1 MIDTARIVVK
11 SGNGGAGAVSFRREK
26 YVPMGGPDG
35 GDGGDGGNVIL
46 SAQSGQ
52 HMLRSF
58 RYKRSF
64 HAEDGERGR
73 GNDKMGRRGKDYVIE
88 VPVGTL
94 VTRVYKDESRM
105 VIDDL
110 TESGVR
116 TLVAEGGWG
125 GKGNARFAHAQ
136 NRSPILAEDGDIT
149 EERVLELELQVLADI
164 AILGMPSVG
173 KSSLLRVCSRARP
186 DVAAYPFTTLEP
198 VLGFVERR
206 SFEFTLVEIPGL
218 VEGAHRGVGLGFDFL
233 RHAQR
238 VSAVIH
244 ILDGSS
250 GDPIGNYLQI
260 REEMRLHDDS
270 LAGKPEIVAVNKQD
284 MPEAQSRRHDIERS
298 LGERG
303 INALFISAATS
314 EGVEELLERAAALLV
329 SRSSPAHGRVEPIAV
344 PEPRAARERVSVE
357 RDMEAF
363 VVRSPRAERIV
374 RRVNLE
380 DWTVQAQLWAELR
393 NMGIVRALQ
402 RAGAK
407 NGSTVRIGE
416 WELEWK

>member
-1 MIDTARIVVK
+1 MID
-11 SGNGGAGAVSFRREK
+11 
-26 YVPMGGPDG
+26 VP
-35 GDGGDGGNVIL
+35 I
-46 SAQSGQ
+46 
-52 HMLRSF
+52 
-58 RYKRSF
+58 
-64 HAEDGERGR
+64 
-73 GNDKMGRRGKDYVIE
+73 
-88 VPVGTL
+88 GTL
-94 VTRVYKDESRM
+94 VTRVYEDASRM

-110 TESGVR
+110 TESGMR
-116 TLVAEGGWG
+116 TLAAEGGQG

-136 NRSPILAEDGDIT
+136 NRAPILAEDGEIT
-149 EERVLELELQVLADI
+149 KQRVLELELQVLADV
-164 AILGMPSVG
+164 AILGMPNVG

-206 SFEFTLVEIPGL
+206 RFEFTLVEIPGL
-218 VEGAHRGVGLGFDFL
+218 VEGAHRGVGLGFEFL

-244 ILDGSS
+244 VLDGSS
-250 GDPIGNYLQI
+250 GDPIENYLQI

-284 MPEAQSRRHDIERS
+284 MPEAQSRRPDIERA

-314 EGVEELLERAAALLV
+314 EGVEELLERASMLLA
-329 SRSSPAHGRVEPIAV
+329 SRPAPPHGRVESPAL

-357 RDMEAF
+357 RDVEAF

-393 NMGIVRALQ
+393 NIGVIRALQ